1 MSKLLS
7 AILLLPISALG
18 FAAENYEVPRTEW
31 GLPDL
36 QGVWNFSS
44 QTPMLRPSQYGNR
57 QYLTD
62 EEVTEL
68 QSRTNALDE
77 SSDAAIPGTGVD
89 EAYNDFWI
97 ESAGLGRAQLT
108 SHIIYPT
115 NGRLPPLQENAF
127 RTNFVEIPERPVRA
141 ALGINFG
148 TDGPEDR
155 PLSDRCILGFN
166 AGPPVT
172 PSFYNNNLQIVQN
185 KDHVVIITEMV
196 HETRVV
202 PLGNSDYVPEEIG
215 LWAGD
220 SR

>member
-1 MSKLLS
+1 MKPQINISWL
-7 AILLLPISALG
+7 ALLLIPGLS
-18 FAAENYEVPRTEW
+18 FAQGDYEVPRTEW

-44 QTPMLRPSQYGNR
+44 QTPMQRPSQYGDR
-57 QYLTD
+57 QYVTD
-62 EEVTEL
+62 EEVADI
-68 QSRTNALDE
+68 QARSSALDE

-108 SHIIYPT
+108 SHIIYPE

-127 RTNFVEIPERPVRA
+127 RTSFTEIPDRPVRA
-141 ALGINFG
+141 ALGVTFG

-185 KDHVVIITEMV
+185 RDHVVIVTEMV
-196 HETRVV
+196 HETRVI
-202 PLGNSDYVPEEIG
+202 PMNNMDYAPEET
-215 LWAGD
+215 
-220 SR
+220 SM

>member
-62 EEVTEL
+62 EEVIEL
-68 QSRTNALDE
+68 QSRSNALDE

-127 RTNFVEIPERPVRA
+127 RTNFHNHMY
-141 ALGINFG
+141 ALYIYIYIYIYMISMHYMY
-148 TDGPEDR
+148 
-155 PLSDRCILGFN
+155 LIYVCI
-166 AGPPVT
+166 T
-172 PSFYNNNLQIVQN
+172 CMY
-185 KDHVVIITEMV
+185 
-196 HETRVV
+196 
-202 PLGNSDYVPEEIG
+202 
-215 LWAGD
+215 
-220 SR
+220 